1 MSALEA
7 IREKLP
13 DAARDIRLNLQNV
26 MDSQTLSADQRWGVA
41 LACGYAARNPELRDA
56 LVADAKAAGVSD
68 AVFEDA
74 KAAAVMMGMNN
85 VYYRFR
91 HYMGEGS
98 SYHTM
103 RANLRM
109 QRLASVATNKADF
122 ELLSLA
128 VSAINGC
135 EMCVKSHESV
145 VRQGGISDQAVHD
158 AVRIAATIQ
167 ATAVALELA

>member
-13 DAARDIRLNLQNV
+13 DAARDIRLNLQSV
-26 MDSQTLSADQRWGVA
+26 MDSQALTADQRWGTA
-41 LACGYAARNPELRDA
+41 LASAYAARNPELRDA
-56 LVADAKAAGVSD
+56 FVQDAKAAGVSD
-68 AVFEDA
+68 ALLEDA

-91 HYMGEGS
+91 HYMGEQS
-98 SYHTM
+98 TYHTM

-109 QRLASVATNKADF
+109 QRIGQVATTKVDF
-122 ELLSLA
+122 ELFCLA

-135 EMCVKSHESV
+135 EMCVKSHEAV
-145 VRQGGISDQAVHD
+145 VRNGGLTDAAVHD
-158 AVRIAATIQ
+158 SVRIAASIQ
-167 ATAVALELA
+167 AAAVALELG